1 MIAFENMDERLKA
14 ISKDRNWL
22 AEVSGKKPDTIRG
35 ALAPNAPLFKRS
47 ESLQKALS
55 EAIEREET
63 SQAVPAVVFES
74 HQLVLRPSDEDYNR
88 WNDAANLANKRVT
101 DWVVDTL
108 NMIGAEKANHSPPI
122 AGNLESL
129 PTPRK
134 TRAKKGA

>member
-1 MIAFENMDERLKA
+1 MIPFEEIDDRLKA
-14 ISKDRNWL
+14 LGLDRLWLSKNTPYS
-22 AEVSGKKPDTIRG
+22 AAYIRDVM
-35 ALAPNAPLFKRS
+35 ATNSTRRS
-47 ESLQKALS
+47 ERVQKIIS

-122 AGNLESL
+122 SGNLESL